1 MVVFWL
7 ILANNQNNLR
17 FIHLQLIHLKFT
29 IKMKKILAVVASL
42 LLCVGVMAQKQ
53 IVVKNTA
60 NFDRAAEMVEV
71 KVAAKNALSL
81 NKQLVLKNANGQ
93 EVPYQL
99 VYGSDNKLTGFIF
112 QADVKA
118 KSTVVYQLVEGKPSA
133 VKFLTHARF
142 VPERKDDLAWEND
155 LAAYRMYGPAL
166 AKENPSNGVDLWLK
180 RTADTIVSKRY
191 RDELKKGLS
200 YHTDWGD
207 GLDCYGVGHTLGCGG
222 IAPYQNGKLYVGDH
236 FNRYEIIEN
245 GPLRSTFTLYYEN
258 VKVGGVVMNQ
268 EITISTTAG
277 SALNKAVVKYTGK
290 VPFQLAAGIVLH
302 NDKGIKHSNVKTGVI
317 AYAEDAISSAKL
329 PSGRNYIGV
338 VMPCKAKAIATQ
350 DNHLLITAKYK
361 PESNFT
367 YYFGGG
373 WSKWHFTTDADWFSA
388 MEQFSKRVKQPL
400 QVKFK

>member
-1 MVVFWL
+1 MKTNYEIRYASHPDDAKKYDTARLRKEFLIETLFVSNEVNMVYTL
-7 ILANNQNNLR
+7 
-17 FIHLQLIHLKFT
+17 
-29 IKMKKILAVVASL
+29 
-42 LLCVGVMAQKQ
+42 
-53 IVVKNTA
+53 
-60 NFDRAAEMVEV
+60 FDRLVVGGAMPVNE
-71 KVAAKNALSL
+71 S
-81 NKQLVLKNANGQ
+81 LVLEAID
-93 EVPYQL
+93 PL
-99 VYGSDNKLTGFIF
+99 
-112 QADVKA
+112 
-118 KSTVVYQLVEGKPSA
+118 KSEY
-133 VKFLTHARF
+133 FLSR
-142 VPERKDDLAWEND
+142 R
-155 LAAYRMYGPAL
+155 
-166 AKENPSNGVDLWLK
+166 
-180 RTADTIVSKRY
+180 
-191 RDELKKGLS
+191 EL
-200 YHTDWGD
+200 
-207 GLDCYGVGHTLGCGG
+207 G
-222 IAPYQNGKLYVGDH
+222 IH